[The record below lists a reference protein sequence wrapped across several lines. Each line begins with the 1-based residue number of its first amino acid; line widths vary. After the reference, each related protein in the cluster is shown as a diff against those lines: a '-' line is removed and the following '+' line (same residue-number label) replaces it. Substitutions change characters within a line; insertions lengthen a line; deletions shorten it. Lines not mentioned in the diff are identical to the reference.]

1 MGPCRTW
8 VGAASLGSAQPQL
21 SVYLFQGLVTDRK
34 AAASGVE
41 NSDKLRGSLGRWHSP
56 GLAAVWRTLTERF
69 PANSRPCPCGR
80 EGRFHQKPFC
90 PCGLG
95 GNFPTAQT
103 LTRRRTF
110 QPPPAPRHSLSPSFL
125 PGSGSS
131 WSAGPAPAAL
141 YSTLSSHSS
150 LYSRLSMDRS
160 WEHSRL
166 PTWENAG

>member
-1 MGPCRTW
+1 MGLRRTW
-8 VGAASLGSAQPQL
+8 VEAASLGSVRPQL

-34 AAASGVE
+34 AAASGME
-41 NSDKLRGSLGRWHSP
+41 NSDKLRGSLGRRHSP
-56 GLAAVWRTLTERF
+56 GLAAVWRTLTR
-69 PANSRPCPCGR
+69 ALPCKQSTLPCGR
-80 EGRFHQKPFC
+80 EGCFHQKPFC

-131 WSAGPAPAAL
+131 WSVGPAPAAL

-150 LYSRLSMDRS
+150 LYSRLSMDRY

-166 PTWENAG
+166 PTWVNAG